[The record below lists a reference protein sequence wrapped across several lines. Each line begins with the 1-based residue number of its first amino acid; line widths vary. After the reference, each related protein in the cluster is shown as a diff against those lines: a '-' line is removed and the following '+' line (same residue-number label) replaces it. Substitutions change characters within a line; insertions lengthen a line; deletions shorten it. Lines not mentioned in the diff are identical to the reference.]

1 MKILILGTPRS
12 GSTSL
17 VKFIDSHIKLSNYQ
31 MFIEPF
37 NVNLYPNKEYDKD
50 RDTILYLTKVDN
62 ILVKGLFLLG
72 HEEYPTKSFNDIYEY
87 LKWCYSYF
95 DKIIILDRKDKLA
108 QSESFVV
115 NETSMRERGIGW
127 HVPKIY
133 DVEKIEPSY
142 IKTMIDRYTESSK
155 ILKEISDINN
165 FPIFYYEDIFL
176 EHNID
181 VINDL
186 LEYLGLEL
194 NTKNYNEFISSN
206 TRRVRIEKP
215 LDKKII

>member
-17 VKFIDSHIKLSNYQ
+17 VKFVDSHIKLSNYK

-37 NVNLYPNKEYDKD
+37 NQSLLNKKDDKD
-50 RDTILYLTKVDN
+50 RDNILYLTKVDN

-95 DKIIILDRKDKLA
+95 DKIIILDRKDKVA
-108 QSESFVV
+108 QSESFTI
-115 NETSMRERGIGW
+115 NETIFRERGINW
-127 HVPKIY
+127 HTQKIY
-133 DVEKIEPSY
+133 DLDKIDKSY
-142 IKTMIDRYTESSK
+142 LNEMIDRYTKSSE
-155 ILKEISDINN
+155 ILKEISINNN

-181 VINDL
+181 VINNL